1 MKFTLLPEL
10 AETQKREMAN
20 WIRATLESP
29 ELVQS
34 RVTFNWA
41 GQLGIYRDGRLITLH
56 RNDGWQFD
64 GANVIYIGHREG
76 RTQALPLIERLAV
89 VGAIISL
96 IELWPEFHEQ
106 FTARASAILIETYTG
121 VMSGMVQTE
130 AAVSGLAFN
139 ADRSIVAAR
148 IGDCYHLPN
157 GELVEIDESWT
168 VVADR
173 PSLRT
178 VPVAAAA

>member
-10 AETQKREMAN
+10 TDAKKRDVGN

-29 ELVQS
+29 ELVQNAVPYS
-34 RVTFNWA
+34 WA
-41 GQLGIYRDGRLITLH
+41 GEFAIYKNGRMVVLHRNNSWQYDGSGTLYIGYRDGPH
-56 RNDGWQFD
+56 Q
-64 GANVIYIGHREG
+64 V
-76 RTQALPLIERLAV
+76 PLIERLAV
-89 VGAIISL
+89 VGALISL
-96 IELWPEFHEQ
+96 VELWPEFHEQ

-139 ADRSIVAAR
+139 EDRSLVAAR
-148 IGDCYHLPN
+148 IGDCYHLPS
-157 GELVEIDESWT
+157 GELVEIDDSWT

-173 PSLRT
+173 PDVRA
-178 VPVAAAA
+178 VPVVVAA